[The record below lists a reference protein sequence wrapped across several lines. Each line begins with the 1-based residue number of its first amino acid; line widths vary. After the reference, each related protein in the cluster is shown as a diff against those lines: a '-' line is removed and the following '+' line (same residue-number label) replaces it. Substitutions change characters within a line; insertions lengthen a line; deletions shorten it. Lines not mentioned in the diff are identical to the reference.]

1 MCCAIS
7 LYRTH
12 VFIGLSL
19 KSFAAELILKCFS
32 DYLRFAERLHE
43 ALLSSSNQCLYLSWS
58 IWGGGRVIVQ
68 KSRSVKSILSTRHPS
83 NEMQW
88 NMHFIP
94 CMNQVLFIFFI
105 EKQES
110 KFDRRLYLII
120 QVLLSTTMDNR
131 SSRKRLLE
139 NESEYFSR

>member
-1 MCCAIS
+1 
-7 LYRTH
+7 
-12 VFIGLSL
+12 
-19 KSFAAELILKCFS
+19 
-32 DYLRFAERLHE
+32 
-43 ALLSSSNQCLYLSWS
+43 
-58 IWGGGRVIVQ
+58 
-68 KSRSVKSILSTRHPS
+68 
-83 NEMQW
+83 
-88 NMHFIP
+88 MHFIP

>member
-1 MCCAIS
+1 MQRDRMKLSFLRQINACICLDRYEGGYCAKVSVCKINS
-7 LYRTH
+7 LNST
-12 VFIGLSL
+12 
-19 KSFAAELILKCFS
+19 LIKRNAMK
-32 DYLRFAERLHE
+32 Y
-43 ALLSSSNQCLYLSWS
+43 
-58 IWGGGRVIVQ
+58 
-68 KSRSVKSILSTRHPS
+68 
-83 NEMQW
+83 
-88 NMHFIP
+88 FIP

-105 EKQES
+105 QKQES